1 MAPASDLRKDPLRLP
16 LTPATSP
23 AFFRAFPPPYHPPDT
38 RKDAVHDPAV
48 NNLLEAARKATE
60 AFLEGY
66 MEGLDLPSNLVDAMG
81 YALLGGGKRLRPVLC
96 FQSAAA
102 CGHDPARSVPGGAAV
117 ELIHAF
123 SLVHDDLPAM
133 DDDDLRRGKPTLHV
147 HAGEAMAILAG
158 DAMLTLA
165 FELAATRSAPDPAT
179 RLAIVGELTAGTNAM
194 IAGQVVDTLGG
205 VDDAA
210 DDRARLEYIHHNKT
224 GALLIAA
231 ARIGVRAVGGSEK
244 NLGDITEYARAVGLT
259 FQIVDDLLDVTGSAE
274 HIGKRTG
281 KDEDAGKLTW
291 PGVFGVEG
299 SQKEVDRLVE
309 VAIAAAG
316 AFGTA
321 GDPLAKLAVSMARRT
336 K

>member
-1 MAPASDLRKDPLRLP
+1 VDEPVVK
-16 LTPATSP
+16 
-23 AFFRAFPPPYHPPDT
+23 
-38 RKDAVHDPAV
+38 
-48 NNLLEAARKATE
+48 NLLEAPRHAVD
-60 AFLEGY
+60 AFLQKY
-66 MEGLDLPSNLVDAMG
+66 LEGLDLPPNLVEAMG

-96 FQSAAA
+96 YWSAAA
-102 CGHDPARSVPGGAAV
+102 CSPEPDESVSGGAAV
-117 ELIHAF
+117 ELVHAF

-133 DDDDLRRGKPTLHV
+133 DDDDLRRGKPSLHV

-165 FELAATRSAPDPAT
+165 FDLAATRSAPDPAT

-205 VDDAA
+205 LDDAA

-231 ARIGVRAVGGSEK
+231 ARIGVRTVGGSEK
-244 NLGDITEYARAVGLT
+244 NLEAVTKYARAVGLA
-259 FQIVDDLLDVTGSAE
+259 FQIVDDLLDVTGSTE

-291 PGVFGVEG
+291 PGVFGVDG
-299 SQKEVDRLVE
+299 SKKEVDRLVE
-309 VAIAAAG
+309 VAVAAAA
-316 AFGTA
+316 AFGEA
-321 GDPLAKLAVSMARRT
+321 GEPLAKLAVSMAKRT